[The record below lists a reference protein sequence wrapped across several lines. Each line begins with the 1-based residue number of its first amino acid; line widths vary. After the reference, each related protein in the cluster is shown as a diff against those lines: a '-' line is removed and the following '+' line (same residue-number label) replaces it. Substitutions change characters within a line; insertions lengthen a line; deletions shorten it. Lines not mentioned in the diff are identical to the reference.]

1 MPKDKHPYSLSNWNN
16 FMRHNKHTFIC
27 LLFFLTG
34 MQAFAACIPTTK
46 AKRTYRI
53 IHNNDGSDL
62 LRNQWFKHRPLSI
75 ADLDSCVDMVANSQV
90 TTYMMCSGS
99 DFFYVDSRYGHVMG
113 NDLNGTLDCG
123 CDTAQYRDF
132 LKYYRNHLNLKIAG
146 TDLIKA
152 TLTRAKAKGMEAFI
166 TYRMNDLHFNDTTTR
181 CPILYSE
188 FWIKHPEYWLNDTTQ
203 GYNSGGALNFAI
215 KEVRDRKLAIIS
227 EQLDRYDMID
237 GYDLDFM
244 RFIVYFKSG
253 TGPQN
258 APLMTQLIRDIRKK
272 ADEVSKRRGK
282 KILLSAR
289 VAPTVE
295 ENMMKGLDIRTW
307 LKEGLLDFISIG
319 IHWRGDPAMPVAKFR
334 KDLGNDLN
342 IPFYCSID
350 DGGYK
355 PREFW
360 SQGMHRGMCSYI
372 LSQGADGIYLF
383 NYYFGE
389 YNSVYDGKL
398 HLEEG
403 GQVCRVMMP
412 QMLQEL
418 GSLETLKGRNK
429 IYALS
434 DGVIQYQIKQN
445 TPLPL
450 RIMNKER
457 KSAAIYIGDQVEELY
472 PEEAILFFRTSRPAS
487 LLLTI
492 NGKRVNQEKT
502 SYTKLYD
509 RERGLEGDQKEYAF
523 LLPANILKHGYN
535 QIEFKSLEEEQVN
548 VIRTEIALKYG
559 NVETYGYF

>member
-1 MPKDKHPYSLSNWNN
+1 MTKTK
-16 FMRHNKHTFIC
+16 RHTFFCIM
-27 LLFFLTG
+27 LFLAG
-34 MQAFAACIPTTK
+34 MQAFAVCVPATEGK
-46 AKRTYRI
+46 KTYRL

-62 LRNQWFKHRPLSI
+62 LRNEWFKHRPLTV
-75 ADLDSCVDMVANSQV
+75 ADLDSAVDMVANSQV

-99 DFFYVDSRYGHVMG
+99 DFFYVDSKYGHVMG
-113 NDLNGTLDCG
+113 NDMNGTLDCG
-123 CDTAQYRDF
+123 CDTTHYRYS
-132 LKYYRNHLNLKIAG
+132 LQYYRNHLNLKIAG

-152 TLTRAKAKGMEAFI
+152 TLTRAKQKGMEAFI

-181 CPILYSE
+181 CPIDYPE
-188 FWIKHPEYWLNDTTQ
+188 FWINHPQYWLNDSTQ
-203 GYNSGGALNFAI
+203 GFNSAGAFDFAY

-244 RFIVYFKSG
+244 RFIVYFK
-253 TGPQN
+253 TGDGPKN
-258 APLMTQLIRDIRKK
+258 AALMTQLVRDIRKK
-272 ADEVSKRRGK
+272 VDEVSRRRGK

-295 ENMMKGLDIRTW
+295 ENWMKGLDIRTW

-334 KDLGNDLN
+334 ADLGDDLN

-360 SQGMHRGMCSYI
+360 SQGMHRGMCSHI

-383 NYYFGE
+383 NYYFGDF
-389 YNSVYDGKL
+389 NSKYDGQP
-398 HLEEG
+398 HIEEG
-403 GQVCRVMMP
+403 GQVCRSMMP
-412 QMLQEL
+412 PMLKEL

-434 DGVIQYQIKQN
+434 DGVVQYSIKPV

-450 RIMNKER
+450 RISNKEK
-457 KSAAIYIGDQVEELY
+457 KSADIYIGDTVEELY
-472 PEEAILFFRTSRPAS
+472 PKESILFFRTSKPAFFD
-487 LLLTI
+487 LTV
-492 NGKRVNQEKT
+492 NGKRVKQEMPQ
-502 SYTKLYD
+502 YTKQYD
-509 RERGLEGDQKEYAF
+509 RERGLEGDQREYAF
-523 LLPANILKHGYN
+523 ILPANILKHGYN
-535 QIEFKSLEEEQVN
+535 RVEFKSREKGPVS

-559 NVETYGYF
+559 EVETNGYF

>member
-1 MPKDKHPYSLSNWNN
+1 MQTH
-16 FMRHNKHTFIC
+16 RHTLVFFSI
-27 LLFFLTG
+27 LLG
-34 MQAFAACIPTTK
+34 AQAFFACAPQVTTPQR
-46 AKRTYRI
+46 AFRI

-62 LRNQWFKHRPLSI
+62 LGNRWFKQRPLTVT
-75 ADLDSCVDMVANSQV
+75 DLDSCVDMVANSQV

-99 DFFYVDSRYGHVMG
+99 DFFYIPSQYGHVMG
-113 NDLNGTLDCG
+113 DDLNGTLDCG
-123 CDTAQYRDF
+123 CDTAQYNSFRN
-132 LKYYRNHLNLKIAG
+132 YYRNHLNLEKEG

-152 TLTRAKAKGMEAFI
+152 TLTRAKEKGMEAFI
-166 TYRMNDLHFNDTTTR
+166 TYRMNDLHFNDTTTH
-181 CPILYSE
+181 CPILYTD
-188 FWIKHPEYWLNDTTQ
+188 FWINHPEYWLNDTTQ
-203 GYNSGGALNFAI
+203 GYNSGGAFDFAI

-253 TGPQN
+253 TGQQN
-258 APLMTQLIRDIRKK
+258 APLMTQLVKDIRKK
-272 ADEVSKRRGK
+272 VDEVSARRGK

-295 ENMMKGLDIRTW
+295 ENLMKGLDIREW
-307 LKEGLLDFISIG
+307 LRLGLLDFISTG

-334 KDLGNDLN
+334 EEMGKDLN

-360 SQGMHRGMCSYI
+360 SHGMHRGMCSHI

-389 YNSVYDGKL
+389 LNSVYDGKL

-412 QMLQEL
+412 QILQEL

-434 DGVIQYQIKQN
+434 DGTVQYQIRQN

-450 RIMNKER
+450 IL
-457 KSAAIYIGDQVEELY
+457 KSGEKKTAEVYIGDPVAEEY
-472 PEEAILFFRTSRPAS
+472 PKEAILFFRSSCPISCR
-487 LLLTI
+487 LTV
-492 NGKRVNQEKT
+492 NGQLVEQEMAA
-502 SYTKLYD
+502 YTQLYD
-509 RERGLEGDQKEYAF
+509 RERGLESEQKEYAF
-523 LLPANILKHGYN
+523 ILPANVLKQGYN
-535 QIEFKSLEEEQVN
+535 KVEFDSKEDETFKIIRIEV
-548 VIRTEIALKYG
+548 ALKYG
-559 NVETYGYF
+559 DVETHGYF